1 MFLAWF
7 WDSKLSGLTF
17 NGKIAKILVYDK
29 GFTVDYDSPEL
40 TWDPKLVY
48 YEINIFIQN
57 KVCR

>member
-1 MFLAWF
+1 MGTL
-7 WDSKLSGLTF
+7 LTE
-17 NGKIAKILVYDK
+17 KIAKILVYDK

-57 KVCR
+57 KVCH